1 MIKDLAKIEL
11 EGLKVADVGSA
22 SKPVKQFIK
31 MTNCEYKTFDIVNAD
46 YLIDLTIPITGLAY
60 EDGYF
65 DVVFCL
71 SVFEHLK
78 VNFEVAV
85 KNLTYFLKKGGKLY
99 FAIPAYLYPEHG
111 VEYWRMTDKTIRN
124 LFEKDFDIG
133 EIKEYYP
140 TAGLKLLQQAY
151 EAEEIE
157 IDKLTFMYFVEMIKK

>member
-11 EGLKVADVGSA
+11 KGLKVADVGSA

-31 MTNCEYKTFDIVNAD
+31 MTDCQYVEFDQVNAENI
-46 YLIDLTIPITGLAY
+46 IDLSVPFSYMGD
-60 EDGYF
+60 EYF

-78 VNFEVAV
+78 GNFETAY
-85 KNLTYFLKKGGKLY
+85 KNLWRLLKSGGKLY

-111 VEYWRMTDKTIRN
+111 IEYWRMTERSIRE
-124 LFEKDFDIG
+124 LFENHFDIV
-133 EIKEYYP
+133 EFKEYNP